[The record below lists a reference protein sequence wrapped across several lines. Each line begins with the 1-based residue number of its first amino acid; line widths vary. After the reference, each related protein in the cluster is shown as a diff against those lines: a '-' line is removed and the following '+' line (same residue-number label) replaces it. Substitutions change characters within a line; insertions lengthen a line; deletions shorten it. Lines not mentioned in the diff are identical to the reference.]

1 MRTVRRWG
9 LASSGIRAMR
19 SPTRSASERL
29 GSQNGYLSCGGWQA
43 RVRIVKSD
51 GKSPQHG
58 GSHFGLEPVRVHCCS
73 AVAPPSSSSSSSIP
87 PSMPETDGERWGRG
101 GILRPSPPHSPPR
114 WRPASPRRKMQREKN
129 GFCSA
134 RRFCFCNQPPKAH
147 ATWLGYT
154 RATGSGKGLGQ
165 RSQLWDG
172 LHHLLRRRRAVPVN
186 HGPEGIPQ
194 KSFYG
199 VATLAS

>member
-114 WRPASPRRKMQREKN
+114 WRPASPRREKCRERKMVFVPRGGFAFATSLPRHMLPGWATRGLRGPARGWAKEASFGTVCIIYCDGAAPCQSITDPRAYHKN
-129 GFCSA
+129 HFMG
-134 RRFCFCNQPPKAH
+134 
-147 ATWLGYT
+147 
-154 RATGSGKGLGQ
+154 
-165 RSQLWDG
+165 
-172 LHHLLRRRRAVPVN
+172 
-186 HGPEGIPQ
+186 
-194 KSFYG
+194 
-199 VATLAS
+199 